1 MSQFGHETLNVYQE
15 SIRFITWINE
25 LLETIPKNLSV
36 HNQLDRASTSIP
48 LNIAEGN
55 GKHTSADRCRYFDSA
70 RGSALECAACLDV
83 LVAKKKIDGDKV
95 KKGKDQLYQIVSMLI
110 GLTRANSQRSV
121 WKKRL
126 RSWSR
131 LRSRN
136 FSCNRP
142 GGISF
147 WAFEYLLL
155 KRGIG

>member
-15 SIRFITWINE
+15 SIGFITWISE

-110 GLTRANSQRSV
+110 GLIRANSE
-121 WKKRL
+121 
-126 RSWSR
+126 
-131 LRSRN
+131 RN
-136 FSCNRP
+136 V
-142 GGISF
+142 
-147 WAFEYLLL
+147 
-155 KRGIG
+155 